1 MAKWEYMVID
11 SKDAG
16 LQKAKTNEEI
26 QTYLNSLGAKGWE
39 IISLD
44 FGGSTLGA
52 IVASVFVGLAKRP
65 RP

>member
-16 LQKAKTNEEI
+16 LQKAKTIEEI

-39 IISLD
+39 IIKLD
-44 FGGSTLGA
+44 FGSSALGA